1 MTLDSSFNM
10 RLLLI
15 LKIKG
20 LLISHRAIERAKM
33 CFIECILIIKW
44 VMVLSEHFE
53 NYKKYFKAFQYI
65 FSKDKHVKLSVSSKF
80 IA

>member
-1 MTLDSSFNM
+1 
-10 RLLLI
+10 
-15 LKIKG
+15 
-20 LLISHRAIERAKM
+20 
-33 CFIECILIIKW
+33 
-44 VMVLSEHFE
+44 MVLSEHFE